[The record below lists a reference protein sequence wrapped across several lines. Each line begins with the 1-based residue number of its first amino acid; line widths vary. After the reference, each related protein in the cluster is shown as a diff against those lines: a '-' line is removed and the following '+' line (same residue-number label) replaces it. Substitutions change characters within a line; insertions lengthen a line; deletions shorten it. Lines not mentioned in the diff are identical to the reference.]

1 MHIKHCCQ
9 IHAIPI
15 RKLFCFRICWPYGSH
30 LLWMLSQDKA
40 WTIVCVHDVATLKCR
55 YGFLLPKSLSSQHDV
70 LSVCVA
76 ILHQFGI
83 APEMY
88 QIGIT
93 KLFFRAGQVLQ
104 LLTHISC
111 VISSFCAMWS
121 HREMECLNIKHFLV
135 RDVNFERM
143 FLDRK
148 CVILN
153 TIFSLEIYF

>member
-1 MHIKHCCQ
+1 
-9 IHAIPI
+9 
-15 RKLFCFRICWPYGSH
+15 
-30 LLWMLSQDKA
+30 
-40 WTIVCVHDVATLKCR
+40 VATLKCR

-93 KLFFRAGQVLQ
+93 KLFFRAGQVLINF
-104 LLTHISC
+104 LIT
-111 VISSFCAMWS
+111 VPVSSPLPVLWS
-121 HREMECLNIKHFLV
+121 HRDMECLNIKHFLV
-135 RDVNFERM
+135 SDVNFERM

-148 CVILN
+148 YVILN